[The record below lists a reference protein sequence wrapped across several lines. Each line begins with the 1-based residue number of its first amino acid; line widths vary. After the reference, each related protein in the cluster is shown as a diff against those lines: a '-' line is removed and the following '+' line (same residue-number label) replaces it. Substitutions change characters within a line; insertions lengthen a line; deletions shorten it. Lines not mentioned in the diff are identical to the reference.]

1 MTNLLYMY
9 KHFFQL
15 AVDKFAQFNQQCIH
29 VSLMAYLYMLY
40 EIIIKI
46 ILNMLSVS
54 NCV

>member
-29 VSLMAYLYMLY
+29 VSLMYLCMLY

-54 NCV
+54 NYV